1 MPVREGF
8 GAIVVSGV
16 VFSVVYQGGVEVSRE
31 QKVPLPQEVTL
42 PNVGSAGLYGTR
54 EGGAQSGAGVTG
66 GKAGRRKSTELLELK
81 EALQMHKAAPADR
94 LVDAHFEQEAA
105 ERRAVLEE
113 AARIQRE
120 VTFGCSFCC
129 VDSAI
134 YSSLVFLNLV
144 SVFMI
149 GGRGGT
155 EREGTIVLYKR
166 RLQRHASGREPK
178 KPHEPCRFDA
188 VTREG

>member
-1 MPVREGF
+1 M
-8 GAIVVSGV
+8 SGV

-120 VTFGCSFCC
+120 VCW
-129 VDSAI
+129 V
-134 YSSLVFLNLV
+134 VFLL
-144 SVFMI
+144 
-149 GGRGGT
+149 RG
-155 EREGTIVLYKR
+155 
-166 RLQRHASGREPK
+166 QRHLFIACLSESRFRLYDRWPRRNRERGNDCLIQEEIATTRQRSGAQKAPRALSVRCCHQRGVE
-178 KPHEPCRFDA
+178 EE
-188 VTREG
+188 V